1 MKKLGILLLLLALL
15 LSLGASAWAEEGVE
29 VEVITADGESIV
41 VVTPKASF
49 ADVSFGTADFTLPAG
64 LLTIEEEAFAGI
76 SAQRVEVSWNVGA
89 IGPRAFADC
98 PNLLAI
104 SIPDTVTS
112 IDDSALAG
120 CGSVTVFG
128 PSRSRTAKRK
138 CGKVG
143 KYPRFPYAFFA
154 FFPTPLNRALICATQ
169 SASDS

>member
-1 MKKLGILLLLLALL
+1 MKKLCILLLLLALL

-29 VEVITADGESIV
+29 VEVIIADGESIV
-41 VVTPKASF
+41 VVSPKPSF

-89 IGPRAFADC
+89 IGPRAFAGC

-128 PSRSRTAKRK
+128 PAGSEAQRFAEANGLPFAATFGATAPL
-138 CGKVG
+138 VLTEL
-143 KYPRFPYAFFA
+143 
-154 FFPTPLNRALICATQ
+154 PTAVLPFVPLG
-169 SASDS
+169 